1 MPQAITPQA
10 ASAPVTGEVS
20 ISVDRSMHDFQF
32 TRNWFRNRNQLT
44 WSTFLKPKF
53 RGVYTDWPVKMI
65 QIGVFEGMDLVWC
78 LQNILT
84 HEDSQVLAI
93 DPWAATTKLDQEYM
107 AAVEARARHNLA
119 PWANKVSIMK
129 GFSQDILA
137 MDGILD
143 EIGADP
149 ADLIV
154 IDGDHNAD
162 PVFRDAEL
170 ALACSHP
177 GTWLVFDDV
186 RNQHAKADHV
196 YHGIEKFL
204 AVYGDRVKLEFR
216 HRFVD
221 CYSVL

>member
-1 MPQAITPQA
+1 MTQLLTLQE
-10 ASAPVTGEVS
+10 ASVPVPGEVS
-20 ISVDRSMHDFQF
+20 IPLDLSAHNFQF
-32 TRNWFRNRNQLT
+32 TRRWFRNRNQAT
-44 WSTFLKPKF
+44 WSTFLLPKF
-53 RGVYTDWPVKMI
+53 RGVRTDWPVKMI

-93 DPWAATTKLDQEYM
+93 DPWQETTKLQQFYM
-107 AAVEARARHNLA
+107 NGVEDRARHNLA
-119 PWANKVSIMK
+119 PWEKKVTIRK
-129 GFSQDILA
+129 GFSQDVLA
-137 MDGILD
+137 ADGILD
-143 EIGADP
+143 ALGGCP

-154 IDGDHNAD
+154 IDGDHNAE

-170 ALACSHP
+170 ALACSKP

-186 RNQHAKADHV
+186 RNQRPKPDHV

-204 AVYGDRVKLEFR
+204 SIYGDRVKLEFR